1 MKTILALSAAL
12 CLQASAGIQYV
23 IAISVD
29 GLRGDF
35 LETFVVGSPATFP
48 NFARLKN
55 TGASTFNARCDYDY
69 SETVPNH
76 IAMISGRPVIQPGG
90 LTASQFTGFTTNY
103 ANPSPADNGTDTI
116 DTYVATSGV
125 NSGQYKASIFDMVHD
140 RGMSTAILLGKTR
153 ITILDRSFNTTNG
166 ALDVTGTDNGRDK
179 IDFAQIQNGTTST
192 LISTLTARITG
203 STLEK
208 FTFLHITDPDTTGHA
223 SSWTTTV
230 GGAYRNT
237 IITVDGYLGSIF
249 AALDG
254 NATLAGKVAIIL
266 TADHGGGGV
275 TSNAHTEATAAGNY
289 TIPFF
294 VVSPGV
300 PAGSDLY
307 SLFDNRV
314 NPGATRPT
322 FLAAAQPVHNADIA
336 NLSAELIGVPQVT
349 NSFLK
354 PSLKKPVTVSA
365 DPSGNPTVNWPI
377 YLTGWTLE
385 SCDDLAVAVPVWVT
399 VTTGI
404 AESATLKTHTVT
416 PAPAAR
422 FFRLRSPL

>member
-1 MKTILALSAAL
+1 MKTILALSSAL
-12 CLQASAGIQYV
+12 CLQASAGIQHV

-69 SETVPNH
+69 SETIPNH
-76 IAMISGRPVIQPGG
+76 VAMITGRPVLQPGG
-90 LTASQFTGFTTNY
+90 LTTSEFTGYTTNFPVDTPTPDYVQTY
-103 ANPSPADNGTDTI
+103 AVASGT
-116 DTYVATSGV
+116 
-125 NSGQYKASIFDMVHD
+125 NSGPYKASIFDMVHD

-153 ITILDRSFNTTNG
+153 LTICDRSFNATTG
-166 ALDVTGTDNGRDK
+166 ALDVTGVDNGRDK
-179 IDFAQIQNGTTST
+179 IDFAQIQNGLPST
-192 LISTLTARITG
+192 ALINTLTARITG

-237 IITVDGYLGSIF
+237 IITVDGFLGSIF

-254 NATLAGKVAIIL
+254 NAALAGKVAIIL

-294 VVSPGV
+294 VFAPGI

-307 SLFDNRV
+307 SIFDNRV
-314 NPGATRPT
+314 NPGSTRPT

-354 PSLKKPVTVSA
+354 PSLKKPVTVAA
-365 DPSGNPTVNWPI
+365 DLSGNPTVNWPI

-385 SCDDLAVAVPVWVT
+385 LCDDLSVAVPVWT
-399 VTTGI
+399 NVTTGI
-404 AESATLKTHTVT
+404 TESAMLKTHTVT

-422 FFRLRSPL
+422 FFRLRSPQ